1 MNRLQ
6 YSKELELLAGCRFYI
21 KLTLMGSPEA
31 LTGVGFYIE
40 YNRARLGRQ
49 GGKVDK
55 EEEQRRIKTD

>member
-1 MNRLQ
+1 MTLCVPRCT
-6 YSKELELLAGCRFYI
+6 YFPLLPLLIEPIR
-21 KLTLMGSPEA
+21 
-31 LTGVGFYIE
+31 FYIE